1 MIQAKYFEE
10 YKWLI
15 YSGKH
20 IACKEQFL
28 LIKYLETKIL
38 SRDDLYIDEKML
50 ENYIKFS
57 EKYFFPLSIYQ
68 KISTL
73 LIKDLELHYSRYTM
87 LNLVL

>member
-38 SRDDLYIDEKML
+38 SRDDLYIDEKCSKIIL
-50 ENYIKFS
+50 NFPKNTSFHYQFIKNS
-57 EKYFFPLSIYQ
+57 
-68 KISTL
+68 
-73 LIKDLELHYSRYTM
+73 
-87 LNLVL
+87 